1 MEDKYQGPQKID
13 LRDDGSASP
22 GKAQP
27 KPLIQNLYFKK

>member
-22 GKAQP
+22 GKSCSAKTVNP
-27 KPLIQNLYFKK
+27 EPIL